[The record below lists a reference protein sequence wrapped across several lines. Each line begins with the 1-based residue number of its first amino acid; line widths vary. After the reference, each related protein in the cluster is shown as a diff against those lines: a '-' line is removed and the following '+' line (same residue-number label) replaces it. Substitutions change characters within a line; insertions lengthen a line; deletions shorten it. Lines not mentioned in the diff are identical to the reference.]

1 MRQKENTMLKITH
14 AQVLTPFQ
22 IIQNGTIVIRE
33 GLINSVTEGFQELP
47 GITELDAEGMFVAPG
62 LVDIQINGY
71 MGVDFSDKN
80 LRLDDLRSATRAL
93 WKLGVTTFLPT
104 VITNSQNNLMASF
117 SILAEA
123 LNDQEIGASIPGF
136 HLEGPYISPVQG
148 FRGAHLEKYI
158 RTPDWDEF
166 SEMQRAARNS
176 IRLITLAPEVKN
188 AIPFIEKCKESG
200 VVVALGHHNGSADI
214 IHQAVEAGATMSTH
228 LGNGCA
234 NLIDRHENPLWPQLA
249 DDRLAASIIADG
261 YHLNKAEVN
270 CFFRMKGIENTLL
283 VSDALDLAGLPPGEY
298 TRLEREVVLTEVVK
312 FPAEN
317 VLAGA
322 ASPLNSCV
330 TTMMKLTACS
340 LEDAVHMASTNPA
353 KELGLNHIG
362 EIKKGKRADIILFT
376 IEDEK
381 MVIQKTIVA
390 GKVVYSR

>member
-33 GLINSVTEGFQELP
+33 GIINSVTEGFQELP

-93 WKLGVTTFLPT
+93 WKSGVTTFLPT

-340 LEDAVHMASTNPA
+340 LEDAVRMASTNPA
-353 KELGLNHIG
+353 KELGLDHIG

-376 IEDEK
+376 IEDQK